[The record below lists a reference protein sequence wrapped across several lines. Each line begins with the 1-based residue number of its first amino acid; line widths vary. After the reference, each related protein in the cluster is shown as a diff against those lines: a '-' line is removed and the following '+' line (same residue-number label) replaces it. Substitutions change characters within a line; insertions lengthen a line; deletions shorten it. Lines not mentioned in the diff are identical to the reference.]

1 MLRLAVLL
9 LALAAVVL
17 AEAVNCTTVEWS
29 DQSPVQV
36 GNYIMQINMWNMA
49 ENASGWA
56 SLSYCGGAFNYSQ
69 DLVNIAI
76 KDPSHYVIG
85 YPEVWVGRKPWFSF
99 STPGSPLPMK
109 ASELMGSAVFVYMK
123 YSLDVSDPGLP
134 LDFSI
139 DVWETRGRDQQG
151 VYQGDAEFMV
161 WFYYQNLRPA
171 GDVVG
176 EVSIPLYL
184 NGQWVDA
191 TFLVYKYPSM
201 PWEYIAFVMD
211 PPMRSAEVLFNL
223 ADFVE
228 AAARYSSLPY
238 YGDLWVDDVEV
249 GSEFGSPSTTQ
260 ASFGWTLKFDVF
272 APGGATAAQT
282 VTVTATQT
290 ATSYATVT
298 TTATVTKTAI
308 VTATQTVTS
317 YATVTNT
324 EALTS
329 TATRWLTTTV
339 TQRLTET
346 ATVNKTVVYTT
357 TAATAAGAG
366 LGGLAVALV
375 LFLLL
380 LLIVWALVRD

>member
-1 MLRLAVLL
+1 MRLAALF
-9 LALAAVVL
+9 LALAAVAL
-17 AEAVNCTTVEWS
+17 AECTTAAWPS
-29 DQSPVQV
+29 QPGPVGV
-36 GNYIMQINMWNMA
+36 DKYVVHINMWNMKS
-49 ENASGWA
+49 ASGRA
-56 SLSYCGGAFNYSQ
+56 SLSYCVGTFSYSQ
-69 DLVNIAI
+69 KLADII
-76 KDPSHYVIG
+76 IEDPGRYVIG

-99 STPGSPLPMK
+99 NTPGSPLPMK
-109 ASELMGSAVFVYMK
+109 ASELMGSAVLVYVK
-123 YSLDVSDPGLP
+123 YSLDVPDPGLP

-139 DVWETRGRDQQG
+139 DVWETRERDQQG
-151 VYQGDAEFMV
+151 VYRGDAEFMV

-176 EVSIPLYL
+176 EARIPLYL
-184 NGQWVDA
+184 NGRWVDA
-191 TFLVYKYPSM
+191 RFLVYKYPSM

-223 ADFVE
+223 ADFVK

-272 APGGATAAQT
+272 VPGGTAGAQT

-298 TTATVTKTAI
+298 TTATVTKTAT
-308 VTATQTVTS
+308 VTATS
-317 YATVTNT
+317 YATVTKT
-324 EALTS
+324 ETLTS

-339 TQRLTET
+339 TEEATQRLTET
-346 ATVNKTVVYTT
+346 VRQTVIYTT
-357 TAATAAGAG
+357 TNTTEAGAG
-366 LGGLAVALV
+366 SWAAALT
-375 LFLLL
+375 LLL
-380 LLIVWALVRD
+380 LFLLIVWAMMRD